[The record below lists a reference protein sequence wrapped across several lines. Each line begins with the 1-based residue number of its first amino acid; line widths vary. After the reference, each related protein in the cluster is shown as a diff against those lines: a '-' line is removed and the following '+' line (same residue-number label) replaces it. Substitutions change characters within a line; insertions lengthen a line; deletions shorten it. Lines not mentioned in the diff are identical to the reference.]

1 MTKDL
6 NTELKFLYQDCRK
19 AMNTK
24 ALGDFRP
31 EDLEHGDATAE
42 LASPQMKLHQLIE
55 FLNSQRYNSSL
66 RGNPLFF
73 KSYCLVYEFY
83 DYWGAAESIAKDLW
97 LENEVKLLS
106 TELHRSRDCD
116 PDLLK
121 ERIRL
126 ISVYAN
132 GLYRQGHYEKALT
145 WLALGEDALKKQN
158 ISTPSVLGGLKY
170 IRAKIKR
177 QQGYYREC
185 EYLFAEASCCYADSA
200 ESRQSEEGRLLAEQK
215 NALAL
220 GGLARSKAR
229 RGKSMEALAFVQA
242 ARTKLR
248 LTPWHLNRAHLDLI
262 YADIIRTLAGT
273 DKKKLDEAA
282 SIAKQAL
289 AVFKATRHQRL
300 VFNAT
305 FLLGLIHYYSGEL
318 AQAEAAAR
326 NVSRYAAKTKNAR
339 WQVNGLMLQAR
350 TQLKMGQRSKASD
363 SLDAAEALVKDAPEN
378 ISPDQ
383 KAECLIIK
391 GEVLASMQGN
401 GKEHYEKAET
411 SFRAAVKILKKG
423 RADGSFVELNQ
434 KTLGWAYLNLM
445 ESSLQLDNY
454 VDAAGYFIRLRELNE
469 VEPKW
474 LHEKAAEMKARLDKF
489 RDAPFVYIP
498 DQQLPIKDQEKDLV
512 KKYRGFDLRQTALRL
527 NSNDR
532 DRIGEERNV
541 SDTTVGRYLKDGG
554 VLPPRR
560 GRKPKRD
567 R

>member
-1 MTKDL
+1 VTKHL
-6 NTELKFLYQDCRK
+6 NTELKTLYQDCRK

-24 ALGDFRP
+24 APGDFRP
-31 EDLEHGDATAE
+31 EDLEADSATTGV
-42 LASPQMKLHQLIE
+42 ASPQMKLHRLMA

-66 RGNPLFF
+66 RSNPIFF
-73 KSYCLVYEFY
+73 KSHCLVYEFY
-83 DYWGAAESIAKDLW
+83 DCWGAADSVARDSW
-97 LENEVKLLS
+97 LENEVKQLS
-106 TELHRSRDCD
+106 SELRRLRDIE

-132 GLYRQGHYEKALT
+132 GLYRRGQYEKALT
-145 WLALGEDALKKQN
+145 WLGIGEEVLQNHN
-158 ISTPSVLGGLKY
+158 ISSPSVLGGLKY

-185 EYLFAEASCCYADSA
+185 EYLFAEASCCYAESA

-229 RGKSMEALAFVQA
+229 RGQTMEALAFVQA

-262 YADIIRTLAGT
+262 YADIIRTFAGS

-326 NVSRYAAKTKNAR
+326 NVSRYSAKTKNTR
-339 WQVNGLMLQAR
+339 WQLNGLMLQAR
-350 TQLKMGQRSKASD
+350 TQLKMAQLSKATD
-363 SLDAAEALVKDAPEN
+363 SLEAAEALIKDAPEN

-391 GEVLASMQGN
+391 GEVLASMESDR
-401 GKEHYEKAET
+401 KEPHEKAEM

-454 VDAAGYFIRLRELNE
+454 VDAAGYFIRLHELDE

-474 LHEKAAEMKARLDKF
+474 LHEKAAAMKARLDEFK
-489 RDAPFVYIP
+489 DAPFVYIP
-498 DQQLPIKDQEKDLV
+498 EQQLPIKDQEKDLV
-512 KKYRGFDLRQTALRL
+512 KKYRSFDVQQTALRL

-532 DRIGEERNV
+532 DRIGEERSV

-554 VLPPRR
+554 ILPARR